1 MPTVRADLVEP
12 EAGPLPKLGR
22 LRDARVPQRGTPD
35 VQPHLLSELAHNP
48 EHAARFERAVS
59 ILPALAARLE
69 QRPAAAPRGT
79 RKPSTISC
87 AEGYD

>member
-1 MPTVRADLVEP
+1 
-12 EAGPLPKLGR
+12 LPKLGR
-22 LRDARVPQRGTPD
+22 LRDARVPQRVTPD

-69 QRPAAAPRGT
+69 QRARRRAPRHPEAGHDFVRRGLRLT
-79 RKPSTISC
+79 
-87 AEGYD
+87 